1 MLDYVAGKADWLAYG
16 LPREGANLAVP
27 NVGELA
33 RRDVPTCRLGDR
45 LAEVQERVREAG
57 WDVCIVVSDAGVVL
71 GRLGRKALQAAAG
84 EVEGAMTPGPSTIR
98 PSVPLETV
106 VKRLRDRDLTSALV
120 TTSDGRLVGV
130 LRLEDAERHLGDSA
144 G

>member
-1 MLDYVAGKADWLAYG
+1 MFDYVAGKADWLAYG
-16 LPREGANLAVP
+16 LPREGANVAVP
-27 NVGELA
+27 NVGELT

-84 EVEGAMTPGPSTIR
+84 EVEGAMTPGPGTIR

-106 VKRLRDRDLTSALV
+106 VKRLRERDLTSALV

-130 LRLEDAERHLGDSA
+130 LRLGDAERHLGDSA